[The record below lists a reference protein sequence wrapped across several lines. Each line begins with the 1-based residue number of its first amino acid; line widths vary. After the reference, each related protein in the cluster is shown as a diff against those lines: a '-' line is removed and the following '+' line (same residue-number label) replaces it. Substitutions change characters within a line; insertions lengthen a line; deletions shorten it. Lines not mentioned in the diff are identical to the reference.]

1 MLIEARRDKELEL
14 LKMDQSREEEKS
26 GLQNRSLD
34 INPADRVERP
44 RKEQFVGSTYNQ
56 EELENLFE
64 TVKGD
69 PIEFGVILAA
79 FYGLR
84 RSEVIGLKW
93 DAIDFERKTFTICHT
108 VNEVSVDGKHFLV
121 EKDRTKT
128 KSSHRTLSLISPFEA
143 LLLRMRSQQ
152 EENRKAVAVAITRKM
167 SSTSMSMNLVSG
179 LSLGSSPHTS
189 AQSSKKTA
197 CDGFDSMIFRHSCAS
212 LLYANGVSLK
222 EIQEWLGHSNSS
234 TTSNIYTHL
243 DYSTKVASANAILG
257 VYPA

>member
-84 RSEVIGLKW
+84 RSEVVGLKW

-128 KSSHRTLSLISPFEA
+128 KSSHRTLPLVPPFEA

-152 EENRKAVAVAITRKM
+152 EENRKACGSCYHTKDAEYIYVNELGERIKPGFISAHFRAV
-167 SSTSMSMNLVSG
+167 LE
-179 LSLGSSPHTS
+179 
-189 AQSSKKTA
+189 KTA
-197 CDGFDSMIFRHSCAS
+197 CDGFDSMIFDT
-212 LLYANGVSLK
+212 V
-222 EIQEWLGHSNSS
+222 
-234 TTSNIYTHL
+234 
-243 DYSTKVASANAILG
+243 V
-257 VYPA
+257 PAFSMLTALA